1 MGNKNSTITKSE
13 NNTYMVNRTDLEF
26 LNQTM
31 IDKSQKAV
39 QDVLTKHRT
48 EAAVNNTIRLI
59 GVNFKGSRFVIDQ
72 TNDIN
77 VEFTSEVINDITVQ
91 IQSNLS
97 NELVNDIQNS
107 VDTNML
113 ADIINKAAENIENGM
128 LNTDIAT
135 DNESVTESIQ
145 NISINNSTSVN
156 LKNIV
161 NIAINSVIN
170 QKVMSEC
177 INTSTGKNIFE
188 MSNDTNTNEPVLVD
202 VEGDIIITQQN
213 AVNIVQHCTT
223 TNKIMASITDKLAQ
237 ITNVKIIED
246 KKTTTDTKSINEE
259 NKTIENKGVGEVAES
274 VGEGAGNIIDKTGTA
289 TGNIIDK
296 SGKAAS
302 NVISSSMW
310 IIIIIGVAV
319 VIGIVLI
326 IFLVKGFASNTVTT
340 IAEHPELIDKG
351 ISAAKEI
358 YGMTPQGAAT
368 NVASKILKGG
378 LMQQIPYIV

>member
-39 QDVLTKHRT
+39 QDVLTKHKT

-72 TNDIN
+72 TNDVN
-77 VEFTSEVINDITVQ
+77 VEFTSEVINDITIQ

-358 YGMTPQGAAT
+358 YGMTPQGTAT

>member
-39 QDVLTKHRT
+39 QDVLTKHKT

-72 TNDIN
+72 TNDVN
-77 VEFTSEVINDITVQ
+77 VEFTSEVINDITAQ

-128 LNTDIAT
+128 LNTNIAS
-135 DNESVTESIQ
+135 DNESVTKSIQ
-145 NISINNSTSVN
+145 NISVNNSTSVN

-358 YGMTPQGAAT
+358 YGMTPQGTAI

-378 LMQQIPYIV
+378 LMPQIPYIV

>member
-39 QDVLTKHRT
+39 QDVLTKHKT

-72 TNDIN
+72 TNDVN
-77 VEFTSEVINDITVQ
+77 VEFTSEVINDITIQ

-128 LNTDIAT
+128 LNTNIAS
-135 DNESVTESIQ
+135 DNESVTKSIQ
-145 NISINNSTSVN
+145 NISVNNSTSVN

-188 MSNDTNTNEPVLVD
+188 MTNDKEPVLVD

-326 IFLVKGFASNTVTT
+326 IFLVKGFASNTVNT

-351 ISAAKEI
+351 VSAAKEI
-358 YGMTPQGAAT
+358 YGMTPQGAAS

-378 LMQQIPYIV
+378 LMPQIPYIV

>member
-39 QDVLTKHRT
+39 QDVLTKHKT

-72 TNDIN
+72 TNDVN
-77 VEFTSEVINDITVQ
+77 VEFTSEVINDITIQ

-107 VDTNML
+107 VDVNML

-128 LNTDIAT
+128 LNTNIAS
-135 DNESVTESIQ
+135 DNESVTKSIQ
-145 NISINNSTSVN
+145 NISVNNSTSVN

-188 MSNDTNTNEPVLVD
+188 MTNDKEPVLVD

-326 IFLVKGFASNTVTT
+326 IFLVKGFASNTVNT

-351 ISAAKEI
+351 VSAAKEI
-358 YGMTPQGAAT
+358 YGMTPQGAAS

-378 LMQQIPYIV
+378 LMPQIPYIV

>member
-39 QDVLTKHRT
+39 QDVLTKHKT

-72 TNDIN
+72 TNDVN
-77 VEFTSEVINDITVQ
+77 VEFTSEVINDITIQ

-128 LNTDIAT
+128 LNTNIT
-135 DNESVTESIQ
+135 SDNESVTKSIQ
-145 NISINNSTSVN
+145 NISVNNSTSVN

-188 MSNDTNTNEPVLVD
+188 MTNDKEPVLVD

-326 IFLVKGFASNTVTT
+326 IFLVKGFASNTVNT

-351 ISAAKEI
+351 VSAAKEI
-358 YGMTPQGAAT
+358 YGMTPQGTAT

-378 LMQQIPYIV
+378 LMPQIPYIV

>member
-39 QDVLTKHRT
+39 QDVLTKHKT

-72 TNDIN
+72 TNDVN
-77 VEFTSEVINDITVQ
+77 VEFTSEVINDITIQ

-128 LNTDIAT
+128 LNTNIAS
-135 DNESVTESIQ
+135 DNESVTKSIQ
-145 NISINNSTSVN
+145 NISVNNSTSVN

-188 MSNDTNTNEPVLVD
+188 MTNDKEPVLVD

-351 ISAAKEI
+351 VSAAKEI
-358 YGMTPQGAAT
+358 YGMTPQGAAS

-378 LMQQIPYIV
+378 LMPQIPYIV

>member
-72 TNDIN
+72 TNDVN
-77 VEFTSEVINDITVQ
+77 VEFTSEVINDITAQ

-128 LNTDIAT
+128 LNTNIAS
-135 DNESVTESIQ
+135 DNESVTKSIQ
-145 NISINNSTSVN
+145 NISVNNSTSVN

-202 VEGDIIITQQN
+202 VEGDIVITQQN

-351 ISAAKEI
+351 VSAAKEI
-358 YGMTPQGAAT
+358 YGMTPQGAAS

-378 LMQQIPYIV
+378 LMPQIPYIV

>member
-39 QDVLTKHRT
+39 QDVLTKHKT

-72 TNDIN
+72 TNDVN
-77 VEFTSEVINDITVQ
+77 VEFTSEVINDITAQ

-128 LNTDIAT
+128 LNTNIAS
-135 DNESVTESIQ
+135 DNESITESIQ
-145 NISINNSTSVN
+145 NISVNNSTSVN

-213 AVNIVQHCTT
+213 AINIVQHCTT

-246 KKTTTDTKSINEE
+246 KKITTDTKSINEE

-302 NVISSSMW
+302 NVIGSSMW

-351 ISAAKEI
+351 VSAAKEI
-358 YGMTPQGAAT
+358 YGMTPQGAAS

-378 LMQQIPYIV
+378 LMPQIPYIV

>member
-39 QDVLTKHRT
+39 QDVLTKHKT

-72 TNDIN
+72 TNDVN
-77 VEFTSEVINDITVQ
+77 VEFTSEVINDITIQ

-128 LNTDIAT
+128 LNTNIAS
-135 DNESVTESIQ
+135 DNESVTKSIQ
-145 NISINNSTSVN
+145 NISVNNSTSVN

-188 MSNDTNTNEPVLVD
+188 MTNDKEPVLVD
-202 VEGDIIITQQN
+202 VEDDIIITQQN

-274 VGEGAGNIIDKTGTA
+274 DGEGAGNIIDKTGTA

-351 ISAAKEI
+351 VSAAKEI
-358 YGMTPQGAAT
+358 YGMTPQGAAS

-378 LMQQIPYIV
+378 LMPQIPYIV

>member
-39 QDVLTKHRT
+39 QDVLTKHKT

-72 TNDIN
+72 TNDVN
-77 VEFTSEVINDITVQ
+77 VEFTSEVINDITAQ

-128 LNTDIAT
+128 LNTDIAS
-135 DNESVTESIQ
+135 DNESVTKSIQ
-145 NISINNSTSVN
+145 NISVNNSTSVN

-177 INTSTGKNIFE
+177 INTSTGENIFE

-213 AVNIVQHCTT
+213 AINIVQHCTT

-274 VGEGAGNIIDKTGTA
+274 VGEGAGNIIDKTGTV

-302 NVISSSMW
+302 NVIGSSMW

-326 IFLVKGFASNTVTT
+326 IFLVKGFASNTVNT

-351 ISAAKEI
+351 VSAAKEI
-358 YGMTPQGAAT
+358 YGMTPQGAAS

-378 LMQQIPYIV
+378 LMPQIPYIV

>member
-39 QDVLTKHRT
+39 QDVLTKHKT

-72 TNDIN
+72 TNDVN
-77 VEFTSEVINDITVQ
+77 VEFTSEVINDITAQ

-107 VDTNML
+107 VDVNML
-113 ADIINKAAENIENGM
+113 ADIINKAAEDIENGM
-128 LNTDIAT
+128 LNTDIASN
-135 DNESVTESIQ
+135 NESITKSIQ
-145 NISINNSTSVN
+145 NISVNNSTSVN

-202 VEGDIIITQQN
+202 VEGDIVITQQN

-302 NVISSSMW
+302 NVIGSSMW

-326 IFLVKGFASNTVTT
+326 IFLVKGFASNTVNT

-351 ISAAKEI
+351 VSAAKEI
-358 YGMTPQGAAT
+358 YGMTPQGTAT

-378 LMQQIPYIV
+378 LMPQIPYIV

>member
-39 QDVLTKHRT
+39 QDVLTKHKT

-72 TNDIN
+72 TNDVN
-77 VEFTSEVINDITVQ
+77 VEFTSEVINDITIQ

-128 LNTDIAT
+128 LNTDIVS
-135 DNESVTESIQ
+135 DNESITESIQ
-145 NISINNSTSVN
+145 NISVNNSTSVN

-188 MSNDTNTNEPVLVD
+188 MTNDKEPVLVD

-326 IFLVKGFASNTVTT
+326 IFLVKGFASNTVNT

-351 ISAAKEI
+351 VSAAKEI
-358 YGMTPQGAAT
+358 YGMTPQGTAT

-378 LMQQIPYIV
+378 LMPQIPYIV

>member
-39 QDVLTKHRT
+39 QDVLTKHKT

-72 TNDIN
+72 TNDVN
-77 VEFTSEVINDITVQ
+77 VEFTSEVINDITIQ

-128 LNTDIAT
+128 LNTNIAS
-135 DNESVTESIQ
+135 DNESVTKSIQ
-145 NISINNSTSVN
+145 NISVNNSTSIN

-351 ISAAKEI
+351 VSAAKEI

-378 LMQQIPYIV
+378 LMPQIPYIV

>member
-31 IDKSQKAV
+31 IDKSQKVV
-39 QDVLTKHRT
+39 QDVLTKHKT

-72 TNDIN
+72 TNDVN
-77 VEFTSEVINDITVQ
+77 VEFTSEVINDITIQ

-128 LNTDIAT
+128 LNTDIAS
-135 DNESVTESIQ
+135 DNESITESIQ
-145 NISINNSTSVN
+145 NISVNNSTSVN

-161 NIAINSVIN
+161 NIAINSIIN

-213 AVNIVQHCTT
+213 AINIVQHCTT

-302 NVISSSMW
+302 NVIGSSMW

-351 ISAAKEI
+351 VSAAKEI
-358 YGMTPQGAAT
+358 YGMTPQGAAS

-378 LMQQIPYIV
+378 LMPQIPYIV